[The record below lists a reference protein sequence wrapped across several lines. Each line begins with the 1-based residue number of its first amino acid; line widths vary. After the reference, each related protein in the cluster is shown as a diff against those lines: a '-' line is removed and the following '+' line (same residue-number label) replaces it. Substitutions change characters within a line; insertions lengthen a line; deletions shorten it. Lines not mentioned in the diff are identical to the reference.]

1 MSCTIIRNPK
11 NNQIQQVNAPNGKP
25 SQLYHDV
32 LQFPEI
38 AGDKELA
45 LRAWAQVYTP
55 SFKQRFGDWE
65 VGAALK
71 KDANGEP
78 VADYVRMYNPGMQNQ
93 AGLQYNLLPGKDI
106 TDELSG
112 KAQTKYGYKAGQFL
126 TQTAAAQIVAQINND
141 PELSGLKAAVKVAFN
156 DDQLAFQVMTYPIMV
171 KDTMTP
177 VKPSAAE
184 QEAQVSSVMNKLTQK
199 FENLR
204 YQWISPEEI
213 NSAEHRVSADRIN
226 AFVKDGV
233 IYLVKGR
240 VTPEIAMEELLHP
253 FVELLSKD
261 KQSVFLG
268 LYNSALKLYPDII
281 TLVNR
286 DYGSFSESDRRKEV
300 VTRALQRALQSE
312 LADNEERS
320 IEQLKYLLTRFFEWL
335 ESVVNDVF
343 GSKFGLYR
351 VSPYKFPEGTTLASI
366 AGIINTKGVVLP
378 TASSSKITY
387 NISEVQEEENFFA
400 IGNKNVERIQSQLL
414 MIQEAMDNITSPEDV
429 QKMQTLEKLYDHLE
443 DLQNRLLAGDIT
455 ISATRLSGGGA
466 LDLFTSS
473 LKYQN
478 FGNFAHEVIEEVQR
492 MYNKDSNVLPSRLV
506 NESLLNRLLDNQVN
520 KKPEFRFKVA
530 DTGDTDIVGLD
541 KKELLN
547 ILRSVVQNY
556 EAYILKGYTI
566 LPEITIGG
574 VDRSKRTVISRIDTL
589 AISPEGKVVI
599 IDLKTK
605 KVYDSDNWRNIH
617 TQLNKRNPVEASAD
631 SDPEFFLTPA
641 DSERS
646 TYQNWDIQL
655 GVYAQIFK
663 QLGFE
668 VEDKVILGLLYT
680 GENTYSL
687 VPDSLSNTVDWRYKN
702 YMIIQHRSESDSYAN
717 ATDKIIFEKYRNI
730 ISKVLP
736 IAERSAEEKKDSTN
750 IIFNLTEKQEQE
762 LIKRITN
769 ILDGELQKIRSNIK
783 KYKESNDEE
792 SELIKSLKDRREALM
807 KVKDILEKR
816 QDWETGYKL
825 SLMLN
830 YLKDSYSTINKT
842 VQEIKNEPDLN
853 KKALYLDAMRR
864 RATGLN
870 YFINELERML
880 VSIDPVVNKQAL
892 DIIGEIKTN
901 MQTIVVAYNELGA
914 DFMVKVLKDMRSEF
928 SDSRMTKQREEALKP
943 RIEYLKRKIDEAKN
957 GTGVSALGRL
967 KFWATG
973 SLGNKIKNLQGIP
986 TEKLDYIKS
995 LELQLKALELE
1006 LEGIETT
1013 DESLRKFVE
1022 GVLENEKSLLYMG
1035 RNVTPVTDFIA
1046 GASNADFG
1054 ISAFTNFLKA
1064 AEQDAIREYTNFIE
1078 RNGFQKKLNE
1088 FAKGETDINK
1098 LSERIQEVRTVKE
1111 ESDEGVVDKQYLS
1124 LIDPVTE
1131 EYRNIFKDYYRG
1143 LREIGE
1149 KLRAGNLTDDER
1161 KALTDQKSALMEQH
1175 RSWRLQN
1182 TQMPLVREVYELENY
1197 LPESYRSKRRELLE
1211 ERDAIMYRMGFNNE
1225 EMLTEED
1232 LLEVNEIE
1240 VELQRLKL
1248 ETIKDNI
1255 AYEEYIQKLEK
1266 YYTYETNWNYFNRIM
1281 NSKKIQYG
1289 EDSEDFRKWMDLNA
1303 YKVPN
1308 DDYYDTIGDIY
1319 EEMFTI
1325 MESDEEM
1332 RDLRARQRELLQK
1345 VRNRGAAD
1353 VRFLSAAERAEYMEL
1368 EELLQEIRESKPK
1381 MDLDQYERQ
1390 RLQELRLELSRLK
1403 TTTTN
1408 PYYQKEFG
1416 SRKQA
1421 LDQKF
1426 GLVKQAEER
1435 AQQDP
1440 GNQDLSDQLQS
1451 YLDSFLAEE
1460 EEFEQWYS
1468 QNHSDPYESRMFTT
1482 KPLNPRPFR
1491 FNIVDIPVKPE
1502 HYDLKPINKYSIRKL
1517 KDAAKN
1523 TEYKE
1528 DIYGYPLPLSL
1539 QRQGVSMSI
1548 VDPSSK
1554 WINPNYTA
1562 LTRRQDDF
1570 KFYTFM
1576 TELYLSTQ
1584 LETYGNKLGYLVP
1597 GFEEE
1602 AIKNY
1607 QKMGIK
1613 EGAKKNFQMW
1623 KDKNYNINTPYD
1635 YDINDMST
1643 DIERIR
1649 FKHNK
1654 PLDISEQSGNSI
1666 GSIIKWFEEAHINK
1680 SVGTMQPMVNAAISY
1695 MESLAEQLNDAAV
1708 PDKELRKNELNRVIS
1723 AMKFEYNKIIKGESK
1738 DNQGSLGKLGDLLMK
1753 GLGFTRMGFDF
1764 PNQIGN
1770 LFSGNVQ
1777 IFLGGHK
1784 TSQYNNRNLV
1794 NAKKQMWG
1802 LTGLMPSLI
1811 RDVNKISGKS
1821 FKTKMYL
1828 YFNPIQGSLGQ
1839 AIDKSMNRNDRLKQS
1854 LHDLEFAFWI
1864 QDKGEVE
1871 IASTIWLAMMD
1882 NRLVK
1887 YTAPDGTTKMVP
1899 AYDAYGENAEGE
1911 IIIKPGYAWT
1921 RADENELIRNM
1932 YSEIRRTQG
1941 NYADIDKTKVEKGVM
1956 GRFLMYYRKYLMP
1969 SIQNRF
1975 GNRRDNYEGS
1985 EIAMGY
1991 YNALF
1996 HAVRYYGYGETF
2008 KSLFNKSDKVSG
2020 FYAQR
2025 NQWAAREML
2034 IATIMTLMGNVLAGM
2049 VKSLDDNDDDEL
2061 AKLAVYHMLNVY
2073 LKVERE
2079 TRGLVPLPGIGGIDD
2094 YLTQLTNF
2102 TNVGSD
2108 LVKIY
2113 KLLVHGLALG
2123 AAQVTDAET
2132 IEKAAYYQRKSG
2144 QFKKGDAKVQKDLM
2158 EVTGWMNIS
2167 DLFTPEER
2175 VEQAFKRR

>member
-1 MSCTIIRNPK
+1 MSCTIIRNPE

-25 SQLYHDV
+25 SLLYNEV
-32 LQFPEI
+32 LQFAEI

-65 VGAALK
+65 DDAPLK

-78 VADYVRMYNPGMQNQ
+78 VAEYLRLYNPAMLNQ
-93 AGLQYNLLPGKDI
+93 QGLQYNLKPGNDI
-106 TDELSG
+106 VDGLTG
-112 KAQTKYGYKAGQFL
+112 KAEQKYGFTTAQRL
-126 TQTAAAQIVAQINND
+126 TKTAASQIAANINND
-141 PELSGLKAAVKVAFN
+141 PELSGLKASVKVVFE
-156 DDQLAFQVMTYPIMV
+156 DDQMYFQVMTSSLMV
-171 KDTMTP
+171 KDSVSP
-177 VKPSAAE
+177 VEMSEAE
-184 QEAQVSSVMNKLTQK
+184 KQAQITGMMNKLVQK

-204 YQWISPEEI
+204 YEWIDAKDI
-213 NSAEHRVSADRIN
+213 NGAEHNISADRVN
-226 AFVKDGV
+226 AFVKNGV

-240 VTPEIAMEELLHP
+240 VTADVALEELLHP
-253 FVELLSKD
+253 FVELLSKANP
-261 KQSVFLG
+261 SVFLG
-268 LYNSALKLYPDII
+268 LYNNAKELYPDLIQS
-281 TLVNR
+281 VDAN
-286 DYGSFSESDRRKEV
+286 YGSFDQSDRKKEV

-320 IEQLKYLLTRFFEWL
+320 IEQLKYLLTRFFNWL
-335 ESVVNDVF
+335 ESVLNDVF
-343 GSKFGLYR
+343 GSKLGLYK
-351 VSPYKFPEGTTLASI
+351 VNPYKFPAGTTLGSI

-378 TASSSKITY
+378 TATSSKIAY

-400 IGNKNVERIQSQLL
+400 ISNKNVERIQSQLL
-414 MIQEAMDNITSPEDV
+414 MIQEVMDNVTDAEDL

-492 MYNKDSNVLPSRLV
+492 MYNQDNTTLPSRLIT
-506 NESLLNRLLDNQVN
+506 ESFLDRLLSNQVN

-530 DTGDTDIVGLD
+530 DTGATDISGLD

-556 EAYILKGYTI
+556 ESFILRGYTI

-574 VDRSKRTVISRIDTL
+574 VDRSNRTVISRIDTL
-589 AISPEGKVVI
+589 AISPEGKLTI

-605 KVYDSDNWRNIH
+605 KVFESEDWRNIH

-655 GVYAQIFK
+655 GVYEQIFK

-668 VEDKVILGLLYT
+668 VEDKIILGLLYM

-687 VPDSLSNTVDWRYKN
+687 LPDSLSNSVDWRYKN
-702 YMIIQHRSESDSYAN
+702 YMIIQHRSESDSYGN

-730 ISKVLP
+730 IRKVLP
-736 IAERSAEEKKDSTN
+736 TAERTTEEKKDQTN
-750 IIFNLTEKQEQE
+750 IIFNLSEKQEKE
-762 LIKRITN
+762 LLKRITS
-769 ILDGELQKIRSNIK
+769 ILDAELQKIRSNIK

-830 YLKDSYSTINKT
+830 YLKDSYGTINKT

-880 VSIDPVVNKQAL
+880 VSIDPVINKQAL

-957 GTGVSALGRL
+957 GTGISGLSRL
-967 KFWATG
+967 KFWAVG
-973 SLGNKIKNLQGIP
+973 GLSNKIKNLQGIP
-986 TEKLDYIKS
+986 TEKVDYIKS

-1013 DESLRKFVE
+1013 DESLRRYVE

-1064 AEQDAIREYTNFIE
+1064 AEQDAVREYTNFIE
-1078 RNGFQKKLNE
+1078 RNGFQQKIND

-1098 LSERIQEVRTVKE
+1098 LSDRIQEVRKVKE
-1111 ESDEGVVDKQYLS
+1111 ESEDGVVEKEYLS

-1131 EYRNIFKDYYRG
+1131 EYRNVFKDYYRA

-1149 KLRAGNLTDDER
+1149 KMRAGNLTEDER
-1161 KALTDQKSALMEQH
+1161 KVLSEQKSALMEQH
-1175 RSWRLQN
+1175 RSWRLQHS
-1182 TQMPLVREVYELENY
+1182 QMPLVKEVYELENF
-1197 LPESYRSKRRELLE
+1197 LPESYRNKRRELLE

-1255 AYEEYIQKLEK
+1255 AYDEYIKKLEK
-1266 YYTYETNWNYFNRIM
+1266 YYSYETNWNYFNRIM

-1325 MESDEEM
+1325 LESDEEM

-1353 VRFLSAAERAEYMEL
+1353 VRFLTAAEKAEYMEL
-1368 EELLQEIRESKPK
+1368 EQLLQEIRESKPK
-1381 MDLDQYERQ
+1381 LDLDQYERQ
-1390 RLQELRLELSRLK
+1390 RLQELKLELSRLK

-1408 PYYQKEFG
+1408 PYYQKEFA

-1426 GLVKQAEER
+1426 GLLKQAEER
-1435 AQQDP
+1435 LQQQPDDE
-1440 GNQDLSDQLQS
+1440 DLRDVMQNL
-1451 YLDSFLAEE
+1451 LDNFIAEE

-1468 QNHSDPYESRMFTT
+1468 QNHSDAYESRMFTT
-1482 KPLNPRPFR
+1482 KPLNPRPLR
-1491 FNIVDIPVKPE
+1491 FNLVDIPVKPQ

-1517 KDAAKN
+1517 EDAAKN
-1523 TEYKE
+1523 TSYKE
-1528 DIYGYPLPLSL
+1528 DVYGYPLPNAL
-1539 QRQGVSMSI
+1539 QRQGVSIS
-1548 VDPSSK
+1548 VLDGSSK
-1554 WINPNYTA
+1554 WVNPNYIA
-1562 LTRRQDDF
+1562 LTKRADDF
-1570 KFYTFM
+1570 KFYNFL

-1584 LETYGNKLGYLVP
+1584 LDTYGNKLGYLVP

-1602 AIKNY
+1602 AVKNY
-1607 QKMGIK
+1607 QKLGIK

-1635 YDINDMST
+1635 YDVNDMSS

-1666 GSIIKWFEEAHINK
+1666 GSILKWFEEAHINK

-1695 MESLAEQLNDAAV
+1695 MENLAEQLNDAAV
-1708 PDKELRKNELNRVIS
+1708 PDKELRKNELNKVIG

-1802 LTGLMPSLI
+1802 LTGLMPALI
-1811 RDVNKISGKS
+1811 RDINKISGKS

-1828 YFNPIQGSLGQ
+1828 YFNPIQGAVGQ
-1839 AIDKSMNRNDRLKQS
+1839 TVDKSMSRNDRVKQS

-1882 NRLVK
+1882 NRMVK

-1899 AYDAYGENAEGE
+1899 AMEAYGENAEGE

-1921 RADENELIRNM
+1921 KADENELIRNM

-1941 NYADIDKTKVEKGVM
+1941 NYADIDKTKVEKGVL

-1969 SIQNRF
+1969 SLQNRF
-1975 GNRRDNYEGS
+1975 GSRRDNYEGS

-2008 KSLFNKSDKVSG
+2008 KSLFGKSDKVSG

-2034 IATIMTLMGNVLAGM
+2034 VATIMTLMGNVLAGM
-2049 VKSLDDNDDDEL
+2049 VKSMDDDDDDYT
-2061 AKLAVYHMLNVY
+2061 AKVAIYHMLNVY

-2079 TRGLVPLPGIGGIDD
+2079 TRGLVPVPGIGGIDD

-2123 AAQVTDAET
+2123 AAQVTDFES

-2144 QFKKGDAKVQKDLM
+2144 QFKKGDAKVRKDIA

-2167 DLFTPEER
+2167 DLFTPEDR